1 MNIFV
6 PPLKDA
12 YGIPWGYSEM
22 KNELFGTYRSG
33 SLYPIPASFPG
44 INNPPA
50 FTGLI
55 TISIMFWDIIK
66 LKSKNHFKE
75 FA

>member
-22 KNELFGTYRSG
+22 KNEDLGTWRSG
-33 SLYPIPASFPG
+33 SLYPIPESFPG
-44 INNPPA
+44 IANPPA
-50 FTGLI
+50 FTG
-55 TISIMFWDIIK
+55 
-66 LKSKNHFKE
+66 
-75 FA
+75 